1 MTDGIAATTS
11 HPSLSTQV
19 NHLLQLLNDAI
30 DPLEKESSPG
40 SKRRRSYKEERDRL
54 EALVE
59 KYSSREESVTDNN
72 RGGNSG
78 NTSGNIG
85 KSGSEERHRPWS
97 QEDFLQRLR
106 SFHAAVSLW
115 FAKPDYLSPLRCAR
129 FGWRCAGR
137 DRLHCLLCHATVTVP
152 GATTG
157 ANTTSNTPLQEEE
170 GKEAVATSSA
180 DHSSDSS
187 RRRSGG
193 GGREEGSWLSQ
204 SHSAGCPWQSEP
216 CPSSFLSI
224 PHPLPH
230 LLLLSLSQRLLDFLQ
245 RVRRFAGREVFVE
258 IPSSSSSSYS
268 CGDKMRELRWKWIE
282 ALFEQAAGSSG
293 SRAGGGGGGGRVAAS
308 VSLCSLPA
316 TLPASPQRL
325 LADRDNQLFS
335 VLPSVAGSSK
345 EVVVGGGGVVALA
358 WLAACCGWTA
368 SSSSSS
374 SSSLT
379 LACSLCGR
387 TVNLEE
393 KMKALPSSS
402 SCYLTVEQEE
412 EEALADFL
420 LPLYQDSVAEGSQAT
435 SEGRQDQT
443 VLTPPQGKRQRQEEE
458 EEGKVWK
465 IFEDHRHFC
474 PWIRPSSSSSTAG
487 DAAVTSSPCYYP
499 STLEEEEEEEVAGW
513 ELCLQVLQAYSLQ
526 QQQLLPL
533 SLPLSVP
540 LSLSDKRDD
549 SIEKKTKLLQE
560 EEEEGEGRRPLAVY
574 KRITDLLFHFSQ
586 PLRRQQQQLPLP
598 LPLPLKEEEVFSEV

>member
-137 DRLHCLLCHATVTVP
+137 DRLHCLLCHATVT
-152 GATTG
+152 
-157 ANTTSNTPLQEEE
+157 
-170 GKEAVATSSA
+170 
-180 DHSSDSS
+180 
-187 RRRSGG
+187 
-193 GGREEGSWLSQ
+193 
-204 SHSAGCPWQSEP
+204 
-216 CPSSFLSI
+216 
-224 PHPLPH
+224 
-230 LLLLSLSQRLLDFLQ
+230 RLLDFLQ

-345 EVVVGGGGVVALA
+345 EVVPNTGL
-358 WLAACCGWTA
+358 
-368 SSSSSS
+368 
-374 SSSLT
+374 
-379 LACSLCGR
+379 
-387 TVNLEE
+387 
-393 KMKALPSSS
+393 
-402 SCYLTVEQEE
+402 
-412 EEALADFL
+412 
-420 LPLYQDSVAEGSQAT
+420 
-435 SEGRQDQT
+435 
-443 VLTPPQGKRQRQEEE
+443 
-458 EEGKVWK
+458 
-465 IFEDHRHFC
+465 
-474 PWIRPSSSSSTAG
+474 
-487 DAAVTSSPCYYP
+487 
-499 STLEEEEEEEVAGW
+499 
-513 ELCLQVLQAYSLQ
+513 
-526 QQQLLPL
+526 
-533 SLPLSVP
+533 
-540 LSLSDKRDD
+540 
-549 SIEKKTKLLQE
+549 
-560 EEEEGEGRRPLAVY
+560 
-574 KRITDLLFHFSQ
+574 
-586 PLRRQQQQLPLP
+586 
-598 LPLPLKEEEVFSEV
+598 